1 MYTLAGKL
9 GLLLLLPIGTALL
22 VRACNTEQTLALLLT
37 TVAGTLP
44 ACILLFIEWRN
55 GQRTAERARQF
66 MQRLIDVIPQPVY
79 VKDAQGIYRMVNTS
93 FVEERGVPAD
103 QIIGISS
110 YSLSPNIEATQTQIL
125 EDAAALWD
133 EQIEIEKHDTRDGKD
148 RYQLIM
154 KGACLNTEG
163 QKVIVGTNFNLTPW
177 RMAEQQLQQALEREI
192 ALRKRSQ
199 NFIQQLIDLIPDPVY
214 LKNADSRYLMVNE
227 ALAKERG
234 LPKQTLVGMTSLE
247 LAPNSETAADSTRE
261 DHAVITGE
269 DITKEQHTTLPL
281 TGEECYRVVIKR
293 RCINVDG
300 EPVIFGLHHYITRW
314 KIEALEFQNLSW
326 KDPLTGIAN
335 RRHFTEEAGK
345 AVALAERSKMPLV
358 LAMLDLDHFKRVND
372 RYGHPVGDEVLVEM
386 VRRCL
391 ICLRNS
397 DTMGRWGGEE
407 FIVLFPLT
415 SLDAGLQAC
424 ERLRAAMADTAFE
437 TSAGQLA
444 ITLSCGLAERK
455 PGEKL
460 ELLIERADAALYEA
474 KHRGRNRVCS
484 SYQGK

>member
-1 MYTLAGKL
+1 MYMLAGKL
-9 GLLLLLPIGTALL
+9 GLLVLLPTVTALL
-22 VRACNTEQTLALLLT
+22 AYACAIEPAVALLLT
-37 TVAGTLP
+37 TISGLIPAG
-44 ACILLFIEWRN
+44 ILLLIEWRN
-55 GQRTAERARQF
+55 GKRTAERARQF

-79 VKDAQGIYRMVNTS
+79 VKDAQSVYRMVNKT
-93 FVEERGVPAD
+93 FAEDRGVPAS

-110 YSLSPNIEATQTQIL
+110 YSLSPNMEATKTQIL
-125 EDAAALWD
+125 EDSATLLGEHIA
-133 EQIEIEKHDTRDGKD
+133 IEKHDIRDGKD

-177 RMAEQQLQQALEREI
+177 RIAEQQLQQALEREVT
-192 ALRKRSQ
+192 LRKRSQ
-199 NFIQQLIDLIPDPVY
+199 DFIQQLIDLIPDPVY

-234 LPKQTLVGMTSLE
+234 LSKEALVGMTSLD

-261 DHAVITGE
+261 DLAVIAGE

-300 EPVIFGLHHYITRW
+300 QPVIFGLHHYITRW

-345 AVALAERSKMPLV
+345 AVALAERSNMPLV

-391 ICLRNS
+391 VCLRNS
-397 DTMGRWGGEE
+397 DTIGRWGGEE
-407 FIVLFPLT
+407 FIVLLPLT
-415 SLDAGLQAC
+415 SLDAGVQAC

-437 TSAGQLA
+437 TTAGQLA
-444 ITLSCGLAERK
+444 VTLSCGLAERR
-455 PGEKL
+455 PGENL

-474 KHRGRNRVCS
+474 KRCGRNRVRHS
-484 SYQGK
+484 DQAQ

>member
-44 ACILLFIEWRN
+44 ACILLLVEWRN